1 MELREGYKQTEVGVI
16 PIDWNVHPLRK
27 LLKESPKYGINAP
40 AVPLK
45 GNLPTYIRIT
55 DIDKDGYFNSGKAV
69 AVSHQLSENYIVEEG
84 DILLARTGA
93 SVGKSYIYRESDGK
107 LVYAG
112 FLIKVSPNE
121 QFLESRYFFQYLK
134 TSSYW
139 RWVSVMSMRSGQ
151 PGINGNEYGALT
163 LPLPP
168 TKAEQTAIATALS
181 DVDALITQLE
191 KLITKK
197 RQIKQ
202 GAMQTLLNPFD
213 ENGSLKAGWEK
224 KTLGDVCPNIRR
236 GELITSHMLVIG
248 DIPVI
253 AGGKKPAYFHNK
265 PNRSG
270 ITITISASGANA
282 GFVNIFN
289 TPIFASDCSTIS
301 ESGYYDIFYIY
312 YSLIYRQHEIYNA
325 QTGGAQPHIHP
336 KDLSPMII
344 GLPQD
349 IDKQLKISETLRTMD
364 LEITAL
370 ETKLAKTKKLKQGMM
385 QSLLTGQ
392 IRLVDPTPTP
402 KNKQ

>member
-1 MELREGYKQTEVGVI
+1 MELREGYKQTEVGII
-16 PIDWNVHPLRK
+16 PEDWEAIEISKMTNLVGD
-27 LLKESPKYGINAP
+27 GIHATP
-40 AVPLK
+40 IYCK
-45 GNLPTYIRIT
+45 
-55 DIDKDGYFNSGKAV
+55 
-69 AVSHQLSENYIVEEG
+69 
-84 DILLARTGA
+84 TG
-93 SVGKSYIYRESDGK
+93 
-107 LVYAG
+107 
-112 FLIKVSPNE
+112 
-121 QFLESRYFFQYLK
+121 QYFF
-134 TSSYW
+134 
-139 RWVSVMSMRSGQ
+139 
-151 PGINGNEYGALT
+151 INGNNLNNGKIVYYQDTKAVNFAEYLAHKKPLGSNTLLLSINGTIGNIAYFLGEDIVLGKSIAFLNLDKAYTKKYLFYSLQTSVTKAQFSDGLT
-163 LPLPP
+163 GSTIKNLGLATIRSTIIPLPP

-197 RQIKQ
+197 RHIKQ